1 MLLIAL
7 AANHGKS
14 GQIERR
20 FIEVPF
26 GATWVEATMR
36 TYGFDTARRF
46 FIDTVQLSPLQRPI
60 KWESVATFSSPSS
73 KNFAFRVEGGQTME
87 LAIAQF
93 WSSGIGSH
101 ETTIVDFEIAFRG
114 INISKEEVVLDGSE
128 APVRI
133 DAEALLSTEKLVPSA
148 VLNKIRVPYR
158 PIDCKLHALSADRD
172 KLPSGKQILALTL
185 TYKFKLEDDAELK
198 PQIPLLN
205 NRIYDNKFE
214 SQFYMISDVNKRVHA
229 KGDVY
234 PDSSKLPK
242 GEYTVQLYLRH
253 DNVQYLEK
261 MKQLVL
267 FIERKLEEKLCSC
280 YPSLHVQ
287 DYMFKVMRFD
297 LLLKVLVFARSSQD
311 IVRLNFY
318 SQPDG
323 PLTGDGSFNSSD
335 LVPGVKEAFYVG
347 PPAKDK
353 LPKNSRE
360 GSVLFGP
367 ISYEGGKSL
376 QKNPASY
383 QISYIVPPIKLDE
396 DKGKS
401 SSDAKSVS
409 ERLEEEVRDAKIK
422 ILASLNQGTDEERAE
437 WKKLSQSLKSE
448 YPKYTPL
455 LAKIL
460 EGVLSRSNIEDKFH
474 HFTESLRR
482 HRSPA
487 KVCQFQ
493 MPTKIISASDEVV
506 ASIDRDELARYCAL
520 RSDPE
525 DEATEKLKKKMETT
539 RDQLTEA
546 LYQKGLALAELEALK
561 GESTADKVDMF
572 EENFKE
578 LKKWVDL
585 KSSKYGILSVFRER
599 HHGRL
604 GTALKVLNDMIQD
617 DGSPPKKKF
626 YELKLSLLDQIGW
639 SHLVVYEKQ
648 WMQVR
653 FPSSLPLF

>member
-1 MLLIAL
+1 
-7 AANHGKS
+7 
-14 GQIERR
+14 
-20 FIEVPF
+20 
-26 GATWVEATMR
+26 
-36 TYGFDTARRF
+36 
-46 FIDTVQLSPLQRPI
+46 
-60 KWESVATFSSPSS
+60 
-73 KNFAFRVEGGQTME
+73 ME
-87 LAIAQF
+87 LAIAQCWF
-93 WSSGIGSH
+93 SGIGSH

-114 INISKEEVVLDGSE
+114 IKISKEEVVLDGSE

-267 FIERKLEEKLCSC
+267 FIERKLEEK
-280 YPSLHVQ
+280 
-287 DYMFKVMRFD
+287 
-297 LLLKVLVFARSSQD
+297 D

-367 ISYEGGKSL
+367 ISYEGGKGL

-401 SSDAKSVS
+401 SSDTKSVS

-422 ILASLNQGTDEERAE
+422 ILSSLNQGTDEERAE

-474 HFTESLRR
+474 HFTE
-482 HRSPA
+482 
-487 KVCQFQ
+487 
-493 MPTKIISASDEVV
+493 IISAADEVI
-506 ASIDRDELARYCAL
+506 ASIDRDELAKCCAL

-561 GESTADKVDMF
+561 GESTVDKVDMF

-617 DGSPPKKKF
+617 DGNPPKKKF

-639 SHLVVYEKQ
+639 SHLVAYEKQ